1 MEIPPSVRHRASLVR
16 YYWNKMF
23 DLKSCGPT
31 WDPDRKAWVVSAER
45 ELSCGREL
53 HEIIGGAEDCDQDHH
68 ELSVEVRFVR
78 TRSNH
83 GSWTDGGRAYIILD
97 GVDMD
102 SVETEKLAS
111 LMSSSQ
117 KFSPG
122 NQVASSQPAP
132 SSTLSTKKNTVI
144 RV

>member
-1 MEIPPSVRHRASLVR
+1 MDIPPSVQHRASLVR
-16 YYWNKMF
+16 HYWHKML

-31 WDPDRKAWVVSAER
+31 WDPDRKAWVVSAEFD
-45 ELSCGREL
+45 LPCDREL
-53 HEIIGGAEDCDQDHH
+53 HEIIGETGDCDHDHH
-68 ELSVEVRFVR
+68 EFSVEMRFVR

-83 GSWTDGGRAYIILD
+83 GSWTDGGRAYITLD
-97 GVDMD
+97 GAEMD
-102 SVETEKLAS
+102 SVKTAQLAS